1 MFIAAGARKKCR
13 TAEHPYIIYFV
24 QCTTIQEVTLQPE
37 NMPLFAYKA
46 YPFDVMEACIQQYYS
61 TDAA

>member
-1 MFIAAGARKKCR
+1 MIK
-13 TAEHPYIIYFV
+13 
-24 QCTTIQEVTLQPE
+24 EVTLQPE
-37 NMPLFAYKA
+37 NFPLFAYKA